1 MVRRRKRKK
10 DWKEDDRVAVA
21 FDGELYFGSIA
32 EITKSEAKVLFDDGE
47 VIDIKLSE
55 LQPLPQT
62 IKEGDFIPEGF
73 SQYNIKWDNRL
84 TNFQFKAEEGKFYGW
99 WRKTE
104 IKGGGTGYGIDLHVE
119 YKGKGCFIETLG
131 YLNKD
136 PRENIE
142 SLNADICAA
151 ANKWFYY
158 QCEGTFDT
166 LSQLQQKVDKPTLI
180 VSKLNTLDKMIVD
193 LKDCRDLSLR
203 SGGARI
209 VILTGDNPDKD
220 PKDGV
225 RININLTAQAAALEG
240 KVPPLLFES
249 AAIDGVTTSKAKRGE
264 GKTKRTEAIATTNQK
279 TIDELLGK
287 LGSSKDKREQRK
299 IRGTLRRMG
308 HRGGVRQEKGG
319 KKK

>member
-1 MVRRRKRKK
+1 MARRRRKRKK
-10 DWKEDDRVAVA
+10 DWKEDDRVAVN
-21 FDGELYFGSIA
+21 FDNELYFGSIA
-32 EITKSEAKVLFDDGE
+32 EISKSQAKVLFDDGE

-62 IKEGDFIPEGF
+62 IKEEDFIPEGF
-73 SQYNIKWDNRL
+73 SQFNIKWDDRL

-99 WRKTE
+99 WRKTG
-104 IKGGGTGYGIDLHVE
+104 IKGGGIGYGIDLHVE
-119 YKGKGCFIETLG
+119 YKGRGCYIETLG

-136 PRENIE
+136 PRENIQ

-158 QCEGTFDT
+158 QCEGSLET
-166 LSQLQQKVDKPTLI
+166 LSQLQQKVDKPTLT
-180 VSKLNTLDKMIVD
+180 VVKLNTLDKMIVD

-209 VILTGDNPDKD
+209 VILTGDDSDND
-220 PKDGV
+220 PKDGM
-225 RININLTAQAAALEG
+225 RIKINLTKQAAALEG

-249 AAIDGVTTSKAKRGE
+249 AAIDGVTVSKSKRGK
-264 GKTKRTEAIATTNQK
+264 GKTERTKAIVATNQK
-279 TIDELLGK
+279 TIDELLKK
-287 LGSSKDKREQRK
+287 LSSSTDKRQQRK

-308 HRGGVRQEKGG
+308 HQGGVRSKGG
-319 KKK
+319 KK